1 MDQNQLNQARTNPDF
16 LQYLQQTQN
25 DAIETKNIAAL
36 YEVLDSLLIL
46 DLDEEDRINT
56 VYENILQIAFDQ
68 VEGVLNQ
75 NKKLSLENDELYYV
89 RAFYEH
95 AIEKWSIGN
104 FTGANELFFVLSQI
118 VENKTLTDAL
128 DIHIIEC
135 AKHSDM
141 ETFYTN
147 CVDTQIS
154 SHDEKLGYFIVNF
167 VFDTKQYIEQYKQ
180 ILDQQY
186 QLMQHLLQA

>member
-16 LQYLQQTQN
+16 LKYLQETQN
-25 DAIETKNIAAL
+25 DAIETQNIAAL

-46 DLDEEDRINT
+46 DLDEDDRINK
-56 VYENILQIAFDQ
+56 VYENILQIAFDK
-68 VEGVLNQ
+68 VETILNQ
-75 NKKLSLENDELYYV
+75 NKKLTLEGDELFYV

-104 FTGANELFFVLSQI
+104 FTGANELFFVMSQMI
-118 VENKTLTDAL
+118 DNDILCEAL
-128 DIHIIEC
+128 NIHIIEC
-135 AKHSDM
+135 AKEIDM

-147 CVDTQIS
+147 CVDMDKEP
-154 SHDEKLGYFIVNF
+154 DEESLGYFIVNF
-167 VFDTKQYIEQYKQ
+167 QIDPKEYCEQNKD
-180 ILDQQY
+180 ILNQQY

>member
-16 LQYLQQTQN
+16 LKYLQETQN
-25 DAIETKNIAAL
+25 DAIETQNIAAL

-46 DLDEEDRINT
+46 DLDEDDRINK
-56 VYENILQIAFDQ
+56 VYENILQIAFDK
-68 VEGVLNQ
+68 VETILNQ
-75 NKKLSLENDELYYV
+75 NKKLTLEGDELFYV

-104 FTGANELFFVLSQI
+104 FTGANELFFVMSQMI
-118 VENKTLTDAL
+118 DNDSLCEAL
-128 DIHIIEC
+128 NIHIIEC
-135 AKHSDM
+135 AKEIDM

-147 CVDTQIS
+147 CVDMDKEP
-154 SHDEKLGYFIVNF
+154 DEEALGYFIVNF
-167 VFDTKQYIEQYKQ
+167 QFDPKKYCEQNKE
-180 ILDQQY
+180 ILNQQY

>member
-1 MDQNQLNQARTNPDF
+1 MNQNQLNQARTNPDF
-16 LQYLQQTQN
+16 LQYLQQTQT
-25 DAIETKNIAAL
+25 DAIETKNISAL

-46 DLDEEDRINT
+46 DLDEEYRINT

-68 VEGVLNQ
+68 VENVLNQ

-118 VENKTLTDAL
+118 VDNETLCNAL
-128 DIHIIEC
+128 NVHIIEC
-135 AKHSDM
+135 AKQTDM
-141 ETFYTN
+141 DSFYMQ
-147 CVDTQIS
+147 CVDTQTS
-154 SHDEKLGYFIVNF
+154 NHDEKLGYFIVNF
-167 VFDTKQYIEQYKQ
+167 VFDTNLFIEQNRE
-180 ILDQQY
+180 ILNQQY